1 MCQNISFQVAF
12 FFQLWRHSG
21 HVLCYCLHSEC
32 MKVLPVL
39 MWKWMLRLV
48 RTFSRAFQKHFGHG
62 WGAVLSRKK
71 KDPTW
76 WDLEFLIWIK
86 LTIKESRVDVIQL
99 AAKPMFWKS
108 HPLDANGLVERLK
121 RKSSTSL
128 DFGTGRLIKTKKPC
142 KKRSRKLHQRF
153 WFSNLAQTRWTKACF
168 CDGKTTCLCFSCSL
182 GFFIDQMT
190 LEISQPDRCLC
201 HLPAENFGA
210 ASPKKNLRASDL
222 SDPKNAAQL

>member
-1 MCQNISFQVAF
+1 MQSWA
-12 FFQLWRHSG
+12 
-21 HVLCYCLHSEC
+21 E
-32 MKVLPVL
+32 
-39 MWKWMLRLV
+39 
-48 RTFSRAFQKHFGHG
+48 
-62 WGAVLSRKK
+62 K

-153 WFSNLAQTRWTKACF
+153 WFSNLAQKKMNKSLFLRRKNDLFVLQLLFGIFHWSDDSRNLSTWQMPMSFASREFWRCKSQKKPACQWSKWSKKRCTALASALGSVHSGPNTNFLLRGETRRDSEERLGETDGCF
-168 CDGKTTCLCFSCSL
+168 EP
-182 GFFIDQMT
+182 MT
-190 LEISQPDRCLC
+190 L
-201 HLPAENFGA
+201 
-210 ASPKKNLRASDL
+210 AS
-222 SDPKNAAQL
+222 